1 MNLSKI
7 FSIITPLTLCS
18 IMGLIMIG
26 TGIVNTGRENNILQY
41 FFGIPFLIGPLLL
54 HFLIRIVCLKNNVT
68 IWIVE
73 GILVVVGYLAFLRM

>member
-7 FSIITPLTLCS
+7 FSIVTPLTLAS
-18 IMGLIMIG
+18 LIGLMMIG

-41 FFGIPFLIGPLLL
+41 FFGIPFLIGPLVL
-54 HFLIRIVCLKNNVT
+54 HFLIRVVCSKNNIT

-73 GILVVVGYLAFLRM
+73 GILVILSYLAFLRM